1 MKHLIPKEHH
11 SHLKKRAVLEII
23 GFAVLISVCVNQ
35 RSVISTT
42 ISAIRQAD
50 VFYLTILLITYWLV
64 LPVAALNYK
73 LLSNKKLSLFNTALA
88 HLSGA
93 GPARIIPG
101 GLGQLSVGVAY
112 LRNSGI
118 KLQQAILI
126 AVTNNII
133 GIITNLTLLFIA
145 ILIHPTILNRIKD
158 NLTGN
163 YILVFL
169 ITVLALIMGVF
180 LLSHARATKKIVKKV
195 RMQWS
200 SILIELSHNPKK
212 LILIFLNATIITMSH
227 TTMIV
232 LAAKALS
239 IDVSIVDGLIALSAG
254 VFIGGIIPTP
264 GGLGAVEAGTM
275 SALVVL
281 GYSPAEA
288 TSIAL
293 LFRTANY
300 WQPLI
305 PGMFAY
311 MYLRERKL
319 L

>member
-1 MKHLIPKEHH
+1 MKHLIPEEHK
-11 SHLKKRAVLEII
+11 SHLKKRAILEIV
-23 GFAVLISVCVNQ
+23 GFAILVSVCLNQ
-35 RSVISTT
+35 RSVISTA
-42 ISAIRQAD
+42 IDSIRQAD
-50 VFYLTILLITYWLV
+50 VFYLAILLISYWLV

-73 LLSNKKLSLFNTALA
+73 LLSDKNLSLFNTALA

-169 ITVLALIMGVF
+169 IIVLALIMGVF